1 MDANKHEEVIQKPLQ
16 IGAHLNKQE
25 RKEMERDN
33 QEIQDSLLIPYR
45 PNQFLYGKVATKI
58 KR

>member
-1 MDANKHEEVIQKPLQ
+1 MDTNKQKEVIRKTIQVS
-16 IGAHLNKQE
+16 GHLSEKE
-25 RKEMERDN
+25 REEIERDN